1 MKDHRSK
8 YESWNNQVSI
18 EKQRRTYSSLWERQ
32 NILQQAI
39 HTHRPKKLNIK
50 MNVKSDFIKVKNV
63 YSYKDTIMREKKA
76 SQRLGQNIWNS
87 YIRKRIT
94 IFRIYKEFLQTSK
107 QKTHI
112 QLKNAPG
119 GVNWDNCSRNL
130 FWRVY

>member
-1 MKDHRSK
+1 
-8 YESWNNQVSI
+8 
-18 EKQRRTYSSLWERQ
+18 
-32 NILQQAI
+32 
-39 HTHRPKKLNIK
+39 